1 MSDIQ
6 AVVLAA
12 GEGTRLR
19 PLTKNRPKVMLP
31 VANRPILEHVLNS
44 VVAAGMRDI
53 TVVVGYRKEQVM
65 SFLNTYPV
73 PVKVAIQDKQL
84 GTAHALSMAKEFIH
98 TKTIV
103 IPGDNYIDSG
113 SLRLLMERE
122 NAVLA
127 AQDASP
133 SNYGVISGNDGLLT
147 EIVEKPNNAKAE
159 SLVSCGAYVFMPDI
173 IDNIHQQNIPDLLQ
187 ELILNGEK
195 ISVVMAKDWQDA
207 IYPEDLLLINKHLL
221 KQVKSKVSGVV
232 DKSVVLQGH
241 VSIGK
246 NTIIGPGTVISGPA
260 IIGEDC
266 RIGSNV
272 SIGAGTSI
280 GSRVKIEPFTY
291 VENSIMMSDCMIGS
305 HSRVVDTVMGYG
317 CICANHLSTVSG
329 DYGAIIGDRVTIGP
343 FTLIKEGI
351 IGNNAVIEGGKIVEK
366 EIPDYALVM

>member
-31 VANRPILEHVLNS
+31 VANRPILEHVLDS
-44 VVAAGMRDI
+44 VVAAGIRDI

-65 SFLNTYPV
+65 SFLNTYSI
-73 PVKVAIQDKQL
+73 PVKVVIQDKQL

-127 AQDASP
+127 AQDVSP

-147 EIVEKPNNAKAE
+147 EIVEKPLNVESE
-159 SLVSCGAYVFMPDI
+159 SLVSCGACVFMPDVI
-173 IDNIHQQNIPDLLQ
+173 KDIHQQNIPDLLQ

-246 NTIIGPGTVISGPA
+246 NTIIGPGTVISGPV

-317 CICANHLSTVSG
+317 CICENHLSTVSG

-366 EIPDYALVM
+366 EIPDNALVM